1 MQNLQVIA
9 STSTD
14 GAGDGQL
21 IFGFNDGALCIINRD
36 YEGNHVRAF
45 DTSLQ
50 LLAHSA
56 GNTLIAVGVRESL
69 IV

>member
-1 MQNLQVIA
+1 VIA
-9 STSTD
+9 SISTD

-21 IFGFNDGALCIINRD
+21 IFGCNDGSLCIINRD
-36 YEGNHVRAF
+36 YEGNYIRAF

-56 GNTLIAVGVRESL
+56 GDTLIAIGVRRRY
-69 IV
+69 

>member
-1 MQNLQVIA
+1 MIA

-21 IFGFNDGALCIINRD
+21 IFGCSDGAVCVINRD
-36 YEGNHVRAF
+36 YEGNYIRAF

-50 LLAHSA
+50 LLTHSA
-56 GNTLIAVGVRESL
+56 GDTLIAVGVS
-69 IV
+69 

>member
-1 MQNLQVIA
+1 MIA

-21 IFGFNDGALCIINRD
+21 IFGCPDGSLCVINRD
-36 YEGNHVRAF
+36 YEGAYIRAF

-50 LLAHSA
+50 LLAHSS
-56 GNTLIAVGVRESL
+56 GDTLIAVGVSE
-69 IV
+69 